1 MAQIDCVNRRFDD
14 LVKSKLEKIPELEQ
28 KYKKVRVFNMNTL
41 IKVQKCEKMHKKN
54 YKKMCFMGLN
64 EYKNE
69 CKRKKNRVMRVIEI
83 LKKFVLYHKFRHW
96 FRQSNIEI

>member
-69 CKRKKNRVMRVIEI
+69 CKRKKNRVMRVI
-83 LKKFVLYHKFRHW
+83 
-96 FRQSNIEI
+96 